1 MSSFAM
7 ERVLDT
13 LYAKETKSTGVA
25 QEFADAQFMKSIC
38 EIYELKHS
46 AYITV
51 DKRSFASRRPK
62 FLVTYPENWQLE
74 YKRSFAERKDPVL
87 LAGLSEMLPFDW
99 QRLKLKLPESDMMI
113 GLAREYGIG
122 RQGLTIPIRGRS
134 GARALFSVTGDYND
148 RDWQDMRRQYLRDFV
163 ILANFFHKRIGG
175 GIPDVA
181 PELSER
187 EREILQ
193 FCALGLTASEIAD
206 RLQIST
212 STVKYFLNKIHYKM
226 DVLNTTHAVAK
237 GIKFGII
244 TVL

>member
-1 MSSFAM
+1 M

-13 LYAKETKSTGVA
+13 LYAKETENNGVA
-25 QEFADAQFMKSIC
+25 QEFADARFMKSIC

-51 DKRSFASRRPK
+51 DKRSFASRKPK

-193 FCALGLTASEIAD
+193 LCALGLTASEIAD

-212 STVKYFLNKIHYKM
+212 STIKYFLNKIHYKM

-244 TVL
+244 TII

>member
-7 ERVLDT
+7 ERVLDA
-13 LYAKETKSTGVA
+13 LYARETTSNGIS
-25 QEFADAQFMKSIC
+25 QESADSYFMKALC

-51 DKRSFASRRPK
+51 DKRSFASRKPK

-99 QRLKLKLPESDMMI
+99 QRLKLKLPDSDKMI

-122 RQGLTIPIRGRS
+122 RQGLSIPIRGRS

-163 ILANFFHKRIGG
+163 ILANFFHKRVGG
-175 GIPDVA
+175 GVADAAPD
-181 PELSER
+181 LSER

-193 FCALGLTASEIAD
+193 FCALGQTASEISD
-206 RLQIST
+206 RLQISI

-237 GIKFGII
+237 GIMFGII
-244 TVL
+244 TIV